1 MNKEDKEELKENIG
15 TINKIANKKL
25 GSSVKKKMENNIKG
39 AMIGGAVGVVVGIAT
54 RKNLILSGLI
64 GIIIGRLILIKK

>member
-1 MNKEDKEELKENIG
+1 MNKTDENTLKENIT
-15 TINKIANKKL
+15 TINKIANNDL

-39 AMIGGAVGVVVGIAT
+39 ATIGGALGVVVGIAT
-54 RKNLILSGLI
+54 RKNLVISGLI

>member
-15 TINKIANKKL
+15 TINKIANNKL

-39 AMIGGAVGVVVGIAT
+39 AMIGGTVGVVVGIAT